1 MSHPDEQKKIWFK
14 ERRIGVLYGG
24 LSSEREISVKSGKAM
39 LSALERKGYPVIG
52 IEVGKDMVSQIL
64 SEKIDVAVLGLHGKL
79 AEDGT
84 VQGLLECL
92 GIPYTGSGVMA
103 SAIGMNKIL
112 TKRVVES
119 QKIKTPSY
127 IVFHIKKDSFKKL
140 ERELRYPVVVKAQ
153 AEGSTRG
160 TTIVFEKRKLREAV
174 EEAARYDDYVLC
186 EKFVKGPQ
194 VTVSILEDRAL
205 PLIEIVPKSGFYD
218 YHSKYTKGATEYIIP
233 ARVSKQTTKLAEEA
247 SLKVF
252 ELLQCRGYARAD
264 FMVDQKGMP
273 WFIEINTLPGMT
285 DTSLVP
291 MAAKKAGISFDDL
304 VEQILWGAALDHEK
318 LRH

>member
-1 MSHPDEQKKIWFK
+1 
-14 ERRIGVLYGG
+14 
-24 LSSEREISVKSGKAM
+24 M
-39 LSALERKGYPVIG
+39 LAALERKEYNVIG
-52 IEVGKDMVSQIL
+52 IEVGKDIVSQIL

-112 TKRVVES
+112 TKRVAES
-119 QKIKTPSY
+119 QKIKTPPY
-127 IVFHIKKDSFKKL
+127 TIFHAKKDSFKKL
-140 ERELRYPVVVKAQ
+140 ERQIRYPIVVKAQ

-160 TTIVFEKRKLREAV
+160 TTVVFEKRKLREAV
-174 EEAARYDDYVLC
+174 DDAVRYDDTILL
-186 EKFVKGPQ
+186 EKFIKGPQ
-194 VTVSILEDRAL
+194 VTVSILSGRAL

-233 ARVSKQTTKLAEEA
+233 ARVSKRTAGLAEGV
-247 SLKVF
+247 SLKIF

-264 FMVDQKGMP
+264 FMVDQRGTP

-291 MAAKKAGISFDDL
+291 MAAKHGGILFDDL

-318 LRH
+318 LHH

>member
-1 MSHPDEQKKIWFK
+1 MSSPDEQKQKWFK
-14 ERRIGVLYGG
+14 EKRIGVLYGG

-39 LSALERKGYPVIG
+39 LAALERKGYHVIG
-52 IEVGKDMVSQIL
+52 IEVGKDIVSQIL

-112 TKRVVES
+112 TKRLVES

-127 IVFHIKKDSFKKL
+127 TVFHAKKDSFKKL
-140 ERELRYPVVVKAQ
+140 ERQLRYPIVVKAQ

-160 TTIVFEKRKLREAV
+160 TAIVFEKRKLREAV
-174 EEAARYDDYVLC
+174 DDAARYDDTILL
-186 EKFVKGPQ
+186 EKFIKGPQ
-194 VTVSILEDRAL
+194 VTVSILSGRAL

-233 ARVSKQTTKLAEEA
+233 ARVSKQTTKLAQEV

-264 FMVDQKGMP
+264 FMVDPKGTP